1 MRKTFNTDG
10 YCDPNYNYMVNL
22 SSRLEQIRDMVDA
35 GQYFTI
41 HRARQY
47 GKTTILTALAEYLR
61 KDYRVI
67 SLDFQGI
74 SSADFA
80 SEQNFVAALSRQIL
94 LAAEELPAGVQN
106 DLTHYAEDPARAA
119 TLSVLFLSL
128 TRLCGTTE
136 KAVVLLIDEVDS
148 ATNNQV
154 FLDFLA
160 QLRFYY
166 LKRRK
171 IPTFQSVILAGV
183 CDVRNIRRKIRPDE
197 EHKTNSPWNTRVSKE
212 ENGSLL
218 TFDDC
223 ARDYMELAPY
233 NMVDFDVEMSFS
245 PEDIAGMLREY
256 EADVHTGM
264 DIREMAQLLYDY
276 TSGYPYLVSR
286 LCKLMDERI
295 PSDSRIPGEIRLQ
308 AWTAVGFQAAMK
320 ILLEEPNPLYHSLK
334 RKLEDYPELRKVL
347 YDLLFTGKPVPY
359 TSMTDYIEEA
369 AMFGF
374 IKNVNGT
381 AAISNRVFETVLY
394 NWFITKE
401 YAENKLYKA
410 GFEEKNQ
417 FVAGGHLN
425 VRRILEKFVESF
437 DSLYGDREESFL
449 EEVGRRYFMLFLKPI
464 INGTGNCYVEA
475 ETRNHERTDLVID
488 YRGDQFVIE
497 MKVWRGNAYNE
508 RGERQLCEYLDYY
521 HLNKGYMLS
530 FNFNK
535 KKKVG
540 VTEIVIG
547 DRVLVEAVV

>member
-22 SSRLEQIRDMVDA
+22 SSRLEQIRGMVDA

-106 DLTHYAEDPARAA
+106 DLIHYAEDPARAA

-128 TRLCGTTE
+128 TRLCENTE

-166 LKRRK
+166 LKRRR
-171 IPTFQSVILAGV
+171 ISTFQSVILAGV

-197 EHKTNSPWNTRVSKE
+197 EHKTNSPWNI
-212 ENGSLL
+212 
-218 TFDDC
+218 
-223 ARDYMELAPY
+223 AA
-233 NMVDFDVEMSFS
+233 DFDVEMSFS
-245 PEDIAGMLREY
+245 SEDIAGMLQEY

-295 PSDSRIPGEIRLQ
+295 SSDSRIPGEIRAQ
-308 AWTAVGFQAAMK
+308 AWTVVGFQAAMK

-381 AAISNRVFETVLY
+381 AMISNRVFETVLY
-394 NWFITKE
+394 NWFIAKE

-508 RGERQLCEYLDYY
+508 RGERQLCEYLDHY